1 MLDYDGPL
9 SEAGDT
15 TLKYHALKALIKLY
29 ASENSSKSLT
39 QYIKWINQLLVLI
52 YHIHSILITTWG
64 DFMV

>member
-39 QYIKWINQLLVLI
+39 QYIK
-52 YHIHSILITTWG
+52 
-64 DFMV
+64 